1 VVAAGLAAVEPH
13 LRSQVARYGLRVV
26 AAGSL
31 SNLASA
37 TIAGA
42 LLGSR
47 T

>member
-1 VVAAGLAAVEPH
+1 
-13 LRSQVARYGLRVV
+13 VV